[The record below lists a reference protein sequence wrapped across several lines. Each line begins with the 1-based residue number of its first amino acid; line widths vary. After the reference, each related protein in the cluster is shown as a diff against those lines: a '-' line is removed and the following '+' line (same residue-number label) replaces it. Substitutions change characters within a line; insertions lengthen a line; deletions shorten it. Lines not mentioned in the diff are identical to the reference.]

1 MQRYE
6 CNNQS
11 FSRLLF
17 YYTKNLYIYNY
28 CPLFRK
34 KEEKQVEKM
43 VTPEFDGY

>member
-1 MQRYE
+1 M
-6 CNNQS
+6 NATIKVS
-11 FSRLLF
+11 PGF
-17 YYTKNLYIYNY
+17 YFTTLKTYIYIYVYNY

>member
-1 MQRYE
+1 M
-6 CNNQS
+6 NATIKVS
-11 FSRLLF
+11 PGF
-17 YYTKNLYIYNY
+17 YFATLKTYIYNY